1 MNMVE
6 VVTPEQE
13 GVVDAVLQLPVDDIE
28 VFQRIGFFHPDKAA
42 ALGRLIA
49 TDGQHEPIKVV
60 QLGRGRW
67 RLVAGLHR
75 LEGIKGEG
83 LRSVDAIEVRGT
95 VEELRQ
101 IEASE
106 NLHRRTFG
114 PLERAKFVRAIADA
128 AEERLKAAHGDLTPQ
143 ELGAKSRWAQARNA
157 QGFLDEEVAGME
169 AECAAAS
176 LAGAYGWQESVADAL
191 GMSER
196 AIRRDLAIYRGL
208 IEPFPYF
215 TEQLASHPL
224 GDNATALR
232 EMCRIDDKGDRFRV
246 LEALLTFDDMT
257 VAEAKAQVGLG
268 QAKAPL
274 SPTDKHTN
282 AVRSGWSRLSVRDQ
296 RAFLPEFVGLLTPG
310 MRDDLRQLLDGA
322 EVEA

>member
-83 LRSVDAIEVRGT
+83 LPTVDAIEVRGS

-114 PLERAKFVRAIADA
+114 PLERAKFVRAIVDA
-128 AEERLKAAHGDLTPQ
+128 AEDRVAREHGGQTPHQ
-143 ELGAKSRWAQARNA
+143 I
-157 QGFLDEEVAGME
+157 
-169 AECAAAS
+169 AAAARWHDVRGKS
-176 LAGAYGWQESVADAL
+176 GERDETLNEREAAYAAANIAGAYGWVASVADAL

-196 AIRRDLAIYRGL
+196 AIHYDLALYRGL
-208 IEPFPYF
+208 LKPFPDHAAS
-215 TEQLASHPL
+215 LAGHPV
-224 GDNATALR
+224 GENASALR
-232 EMCRIDDKGDRFRV
+232 ELCAIKDPGVRLRV
-246 LEALLTFDDMT
+246 LEELLESDDAT
-257 VAEAKAQVGLG
+257 VASAKAAAGLTTLKP
-268 QAKAPL
+268 AT
-274 SPTDKHTN
+274 SPADKHTN